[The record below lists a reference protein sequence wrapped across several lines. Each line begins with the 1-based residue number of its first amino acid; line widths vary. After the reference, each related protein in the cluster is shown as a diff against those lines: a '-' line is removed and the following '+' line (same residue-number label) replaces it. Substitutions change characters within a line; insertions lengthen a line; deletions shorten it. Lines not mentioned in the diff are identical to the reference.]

1 MSILQTL
8 LSGIGTFNSS
18 GNPQNLAIGQ
28 PRTQGGEYQG
38 YTGNLLPTTPMGVA
52 GQRRDPYSEEV
63 MRKQQEQQMQMQ
75 ELQEG
80 FMGTDQ
86 FKAFDDFRKTLVPTQ
101 EQQMQMQELQNSFAP
116 TQEQRTHMQ
125 DLEAAFRGTPEYQS
139 YIDAGRQNYSIHQQN
154 QTPWQQG
161 LPSLLPQIF
170 PQPTPVSN
178 INSFPELPET
188 PPLPNSDAL
197 PGQKNTQQMPTAD
210 ATGQF
215 NFGNAFDELNKNID
229 SLPNEIGTQMSN
241 LFESKQALVPKFKEG
256 GRVKYAD
263 GGGGGPI
270 NKPNPY
276 SDAGWEPVHSQD
288 HLQGGW
294 SKEADEVLNL
304 FQPKWGQGGKTGWSD
319 GEHAT
324 DWYSGPMGGLNYAWG
339 NLANPGVIK
348 QDLLKKFGVEHRKD
362 VNDAYAWNEAKNEI
376 TQNYINE
383 ARNME
388 RNDYGLK
395 ISDDERTQL
404 IDTLKAVR
412 HPTVYSA
419 DPNRPFGGPTFP
431 GFSAGESYAM
441 GVDNASQQRRV
452 LSDMLYNTNLGGRL
466 KKAYRNYSGY
476 AKGGLVSLFGEKK

>member
-8 LSGIGTFNSS
+8 LSDRFKAARE
-18 GNPQNLAIGQ
+18 NLMSQ
-28 PRTQGGEYQG
+28 
-38 YTGNLLPTTPMGVA
+38 
-52 GQRRDPYSEEV
+52 QRSPYA
-63 MRKQQEQQMQMQ
+63 QQMQS
-75 ELQEG
+75 LQEG

-86 FKAFDDFRKTLVPTQ
+86 FKAYDDFRQTLGPTQ

-116 TQEQRTHMQ
+116 TQEQITHMQ
-125 DLEAAFRGTPEYQS
+125 GLETAFKDTPEYQS
-139 YIDAGRQNYSIHQQN
+139 YLDAQQD
-154 QTPWQQG
+154 QSPYKQG
-161 LPSLLPQIF
+161 LLGLLPQL
-170 PQPTPVSN
+170 PQTN
-178 INSFPELPET
+178 AFPELPET

-229 SLPNEIGTQMSN
+229 SLPNEIGAQMSN

-270 NKPNPY
+270 KKANPY
-276 SDAGWEPVHSQD
+276 SDAGWEPLHSQD
-288 HLQGGW
+288 HIQGGW
-294 SKEADEVLNL
+294 SKEADEVLDL
-304 FQPKWGQGGKTGWSD
+304 FQPKWGQGGKPGWTD
-319 GEHAT
+319 GEWAG

-339 NLANPGVIK
+339 NLANPNILK
-348 QDLLKKFGVEHRKD
+348 DDLRKEYGYVSQGGASERPND
-362 VNDAYAWNEAKNEI
+362 VRAWNEAKNAI
-376 TQNYINE
+376 TQRYIDE

-388 RNDYGLK
+388 RNEYGLN

-412 HPTVYSA
+412 HPTVMPDLA
-419 DPNRPFGGPTFP
+419 RPFGGATFP
-431 GFSAGESYAM
+431 GLSAGESWM
-441 GVDNASQQRRV
+441 VGLDKASQQRRR
-452 LSDMLYNTNLGGRL
+452 LSDMLYNSNLGGRL
-466 KKAYRNYSGY
+466 KTAYRNYSGY